1 VDLEAELALLTADGL
16 TPMVRELLQDPDARA
31 RTWEVEQ
38 VGWVAVNPG
47 TLGIYRVRGVAETG
61 GGQRPFSL
69 VFKAVADVDLP
80 GFPDT
85 GYMHAPPD
93 WLLEARAVGF
103 RLRPAQHIPGSVRPG
118 ALRGC

>member
-31 RTWEVEQ
+31 RTWEVER

-47 TLGIYRVRGVAETG
+47 TLGIHRVHGVADTG
-61 GGQRPFSL
+61 GGQRPFTL

-80 GFPDT
+80 GFPDSGDS
-85 GYMHAPPD
+85 GYMFIQGWIATLTDLGTAAPASPMTC
-93 WLLEARAVGF
+93 V
-103 RLRPAQHIPGSVRPG
+103 
-118 ALRGC
+118 C